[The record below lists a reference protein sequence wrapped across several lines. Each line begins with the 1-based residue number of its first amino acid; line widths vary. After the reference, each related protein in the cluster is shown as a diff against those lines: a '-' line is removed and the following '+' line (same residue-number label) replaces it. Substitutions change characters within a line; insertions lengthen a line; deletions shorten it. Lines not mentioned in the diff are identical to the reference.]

1 MSIEALL
8 NEYQARVERALNTC
22 LPPPAAAPADL
33 HRAMR
38 YAVLDGGKRI
48 RPALVYA
55 AGSAAGAQAAALDA
69 PACAVEM
76 IHAYSLV
83 HDDLPAMDNDDLRR
97 GKPTCHKAFGEA
109 TAILAGDALIALAF
123 QLLAHD
129 ALPSVTDSMRVKIIE
144 TLAQASGSH
153 GMAGGQALDLAAA
166 GKTLSLAELE
176 LMHVQKTGAL
186 IRASV
191 LLGAY
196 CGRGVDQA
204 LLSKLDH
211 YAKRIGLAFQ
221 IQDDILDET
230 GDTQTLGKTQ
240 GADRA
245 RNKPTYPALLGLNQ
259 ARQIANDLRD
269 AALDSLAGLDGRA
282 DALRQLAQYI
292 VARTS

>member
-1 MSIEALL
+1 MSSLEALL
-8 NEYQARVERALNTC
+8 EEYQARAERALNHY
-22 LPPPAAAPADL
+22 LPSAESAPTDL

-55 AGSAAGAQAAALDA
+55 AGSAVGAEPALLDA

-97 GKPTCHKAFGEA
+97 GKPTCHKRFGEA
-109 TAILAGDALIALAF
+109 PALLAGDALIALAF
-123 QLLAHD
+123 HLLA
-129 ALPSVTDSMRVKIIE
+129 APSSISDRGRVRMIE

-153 GMAGGQALDLAAA
+153 GMAGGQALDLAAI
-166 GKTLSLAELE
+166 GKNLNLAELE

-196 CGRGVDQA
+196 CGPDVNPA
-204 LLSKLDH
+204 LLSKLDR

-230 GDTQTLGKTQ
+230 GDTQTLGKTH

-259 ARQIANDLRD
+259 SRQIARDLRD
-269 AALDSLAGLDGRA
+269 EALEHLAGMDSRA
-282 DALRQLAQYI
+282 DPLRWLAHHI
-292 VARTS
+292 VARES